1 MTYPNAT
8 DTSRQARHEVDETTA
23 GSHPALAD
31 KPRLT
36 NPYFLLIKELQRGI
50 GQAIS
55 ALALTERSRI
65 LDYGCSTMRY
75 RQLFPVG
82 ADYVGAD
89 LPGNELADVVLDPD
103 GRVPQPSDSF
113 DVVFSTQVL
122 EHVDDPALY
131 LQECR
136 RVLKPGGRLVLST
149 HGTFV
154 FHPCPSDYW
163 RWTEMGLEKTLKNA
177 GFSVVSAQGLL
188 GGVAAAL
195 QFLQD
200 ETARKL
206 PRFIRPLYYAFMQ
219 TLIVLGDRL
228 YSPAQR
234 KKNAC
239 ILLMTAEA

>member
-1 MTYPNAT
+1 MTHSTAVGT
-8 DTSRQARHEVDETTA
+8 HGQARHEVDETTA
-23 GSHPALAD
+23 ASHPALAD
-31 KPRLT
+31 NPRLT

-50 GQAIS
+50 REMVAG
-55 ALALTERSRI
+55 LALTEQSRI

-75 RQLFPVG
+75 RHLFPAG
-82 ADYVGAD
+82 ADYMGAD
-89 LPGNELADVVLDPD
+89 LPGNEMADVVLSSD
-103 GRVPQPSDSF
+103 GRVPLASDSF

-163 RWTEMGLEKTLKNA
+163 RWTEMGLEKTLNNA
-177 GFSVVSAQGLL
+177 GFSVASAQGLL

-206 PRFIRPLYYAFMQ
+206 PRLLRPLYYAFMQ
-219 TLIVLGDRL
+219 SLIVFGDRL

-239 ILLMTAEA
+239 VLLMTAKA